1 MIYDNNLA
9 KYERDGNIGGE
20 VGSAISRGGDEII
33 MMIDRLM
40 QQSIEIQHFVN
51 NSGSKEPSTTANIQ
65 QCAAAAAELTVPN
78 SFSDII
84 DTITVLKA
92 QMRATNHEVEAV
104 E

>member
-1 MIYDNNLA
+1 MIYDNNLV

-51 NSGSKEPSTTANIQ
+51 NSGSKEPPTTANIQ
-65 QCAAAAAELTVPN
+65 QCAAAAELTVPN

-92 QMRATNHEVEAV
+92 QMRATNHEVGAV